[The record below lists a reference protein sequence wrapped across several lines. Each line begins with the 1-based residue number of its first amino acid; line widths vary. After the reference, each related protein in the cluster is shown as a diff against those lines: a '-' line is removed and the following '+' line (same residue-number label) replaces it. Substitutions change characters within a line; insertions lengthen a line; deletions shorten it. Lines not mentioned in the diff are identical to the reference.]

1 MRTRSIEQQK
11 RIASQRARIHLAIK
25 KEKNGRDL
33 ETAKALIEAAL
44 DIARDSSS
52 AEAYRAGRAALKAAF
67 GHKYP
72 IRRDDVLKTL
82 LASATF
88 FSSEA

>member
-1 MRTRSIEQQK
+1 MRTPSIEQQK
-11 RIASQRARIHLAIK
+11 RIAAQRARLHLAIK
-25 KEKNGRDL
+25 KEKDGCNL

-72 IRRDDVLKTL
+72 VRRNDVLKTL
-82 LASATF
+82 LASAIF
-88 FSSEA
+88 FSNEA